1 MEFKLPTLYKT
12 TATGAIQEWTIRVDK
27 SGDDGVIVTRW
38 GQSIGEIQETK
49 DRVTEGK
56 NLGKK
61 NATTAYEQA
70 CAEAQAKWTKKRDI
84 KHYAEMGADG
94 KVQSKEERIEEGS
107 VEPML
112 AEKWKDFVGRLKP
125 DAWIIAQIKLNGLRG
140 VAKKQKGKVT
150 IYTRGGKTVTCVPEI
165 NAELER
171 IMPEGATWDGEI
183 CTEDA
188 KPTAAMFQRIMGAA
202 RRKEH
207 TPDADLLFYHIFDN
221 ATQKIA
227 ELGYVKRMDSIADS
241 WDAQRVK
248 LKTVD
253 HKVIQVH
260 EVLAFEQA
268 LTEEGYEGAI
278 IRMMDAP
285 YEHKRTKNLLKVK
298 SFIDDEFEIVDVLPG
313 RGIRTTMAGKV
324 VVRLKDGQTN
334 EAGVSGSHEQAKEL
348 LDNKKKYIGRMCTVR
363 FFNYTGEGKLFH
375 PVFYG
380 MREKGE

>member
-12 TATGAIQEWTIRVDK
+12 TSTGAVEEWTIRVDK
-27 SGDDGVIVTRW
+27 SGEDGVIVTRW
-38 GQSIGEIQETK
+38 GQRDGEVQETK

-70 CAEAQAKWTKKRDI
+70 CAEAQAKWTKKKDI
-84 KHYAEMGADG
+84 KHYSEDPNPPAKAERVEA
-94 KVQSKEERIEEGS
+94 GS

-112 AEKWKDFVGRLKP
+112 AEKWKDFRGKLRMDEWVV
-125 DAWIIAQIKLNGLRG
+125 AQIKLNGLRG
-140 VAKKQKGKVT
+140 VAKKENGKVT
-150 IYTRGGKTVTCVPEI
+150 IYTRGGKFITCVPEI

-171 IMPEGATWDGEI
+171 VMPEGATWDGEI

-221 ATQKIA
+221 CTPGVA
-227 ELGYVKRMDSIADS
+227 ERSYVKRMDSLDFDITIGS
-241 WDAQRVK
+241 R
-248 LKTVD
+248 LRLVD
-253 HKVIQVH
+253 HKVITVR
-260 EVLAFEQA
+260 EVDAFEQA
-268 LTEEGYEGAI
+268 LTEDGYEGAI
-278 IRMMDAP
+278 VRLPDAP
-285 YEHKRTKNLLKVK
+285 YEHKRTKNILKVK
-298 SFIDDEFEIVDVLPG
+298 TFQDEEFEIVDVLPG
-313 RGIRTTMAGKV
+313 RGIRTNMAGKV

-348 LDNKKKYIGRMCTVR
+348 LDNKAKYIGKMCTVR

-380 MREKGE
+380 VREKGE